1 MTFYSWIEGRP
12 SNVVIHISGGTF
24 SKDPTSG
31 AIFKNEHKEVKF
43 RAGAYLTSDPEI
55 IAALRRQIE
64 IGADITEDQQL
75 YLSRIE
81 KPNDERLLVK
91 NQGVQDDNVAMRDE
105 IDVLKKKLLAR
116 KR

>member
-12 SNVVIHISGGTF
+12 SNTVIHISGGTF

-43 RAGAYLTSDPEI
+43 RAGAYSTADPEI

-64 IGADITEDQQL
+64 NGADITEDREL

-81 KPNDERLLVK
+81 KSE
-91 NQGVQDDNVAMRDE
+91 DDNLVAKHQGLEGDNAAMRDE
-105 IDVLKKKLLAR
+105 IDVLKRKLLAR
-116 KR
+116 KS